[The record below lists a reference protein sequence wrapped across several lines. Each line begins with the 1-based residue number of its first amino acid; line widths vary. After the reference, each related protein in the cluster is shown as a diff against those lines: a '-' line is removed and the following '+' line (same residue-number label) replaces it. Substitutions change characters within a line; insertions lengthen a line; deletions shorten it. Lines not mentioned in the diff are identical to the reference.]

1 MPVSALR
8 LPAHEGTTAQLGAAY
23 PFVASRPLGVTRVLV
38 GRDLAGG
45 AFVHDPFALYAAG
58 VLTNP
63 NMTVLGQIGRGKSAL
78 VKSYLYRQAAFGRQI
93 AVLDPKGEYGGLARS
108 LGVQPIALSPLGGV
122 RVNPLD
128 DRGLAG
134 GTDIAVRHRRLVL
147 LASLAEATM
156 HRRLTP
162 REHLALEVGLDQAV
176 AGSVVPTLAAVVDAI
191 LRPPA
196 HAARPAGMTAGTSLE
211 DGRDVGLELRR
222 LVHGD
227 LAGMFDGETS
237 SALVARSSGAGN
249 GSFNGNGNGNGS
261 AGSSSNGNGN
271 GNGSCS
277 DDAGESPPAA
287 LIVDLSEVYHSEA
300 LPALMVC
307 AAAWLHAMTGSEST
321 QTLLVVDEAW
331 AILSDVA
338 VGRFLRSSW
347 KLARARGVS
356 NIAVCHRASDLS
368 ASGAAGSEAA
378 RLAEGLLADSET
390 VICYAQPA
398 SELPSLASLLG
409 CSISDIAVL
418 PRLPRGVALWRVGGQ
433 SYLVEHLLASHEYAM
448 VDTDARLR
456 QADR

>member
-1 MPVSALR
+1 V
-8 LPAHEGTTAQLGAAY
+8 PAHEGTTAQLGAAY
-23 PFVASRPLGVTRVLV
+23 PFVASRPLGVARVLV

-78 VKSYLYRQAAFGRQI
+78 VKSYLYRQAAFGRQV
-93 AVLDPKGEYGGLARS
+93 AVLDPKGEYGGLARA
-108 LGVQPIALSPLGGV
+108 LGAEPIALSPAGRV
-122 RVNPLD
+122 RINPLD
-128 DRGLAG
+128 ERGLAG
-134 GTDIAVRHRRLVL
+134 NTTLDVRHRRLVL
-147 LASLAEATM
+147 LGSLAEATL
-156 HRRLTP
+156 HRRLAP
-162 REHLALEVGLDQAV
+162 REHLALEIGLDEAV
-176 AGSVVPTLAAVVDAI
+176 AGRGVPTLNDVVEAVLHPHPEAAA
-191 LRPPA
+191 
-196 HAARPAGMTAGTSLE
+196 SLHVTVATLSE
-211 DGRDVGLELRR
+211 DGRDVALELRR
-222 LVHGD
+222 LVRGD

-237 SALVARSSGAGN
+237 PSLLAGGSLAASHQREGAAGAG
-249 GSFNGNGNGNGS
+249 
-261 AGSSSNGNGN
+261 
-271 GNGSCS
+271 
-277 DDAGESPPAA
+277 DLPMA

-307 AAAWLHAMTGSEST
+307 AAAWLHAMTGNEAT

-331 AILSDVA
+331 AVLSDVA

-347 KLARARGVS
+347 KLARARGVA

-368 ASGAAGSEAA
+368 ASGAAGSEEA

-409 CSISDIAVL
+409 CSVADLDVL
-418 PRLPRGVALWRVGGQ
+418 PRLPRGVALWRVAGQ
-433 SYLVEHLLASHEYAM
+433 SYLVEHLLASHEHDM

-456 QADR
+456 PAAL